1 MWTMN
6 KVLSLLGLARRAGKL
21 CFHEAEN
28 LRVIRSG
35 AAKLVILASDAG
47 QATAKNTAIKA
58 VILECHCCGGIKK
71 ELGRA
76 LGTSPRTAVVILD
89 EEFALRV
96 KKLLE

>member
-1 MWTMN
+1 MN

-47 QATAKNTAIKA
+47 QATAKKYRDKSSYFGVPLVVAA
-58 VILECHCCGGIKK
+58 LKK